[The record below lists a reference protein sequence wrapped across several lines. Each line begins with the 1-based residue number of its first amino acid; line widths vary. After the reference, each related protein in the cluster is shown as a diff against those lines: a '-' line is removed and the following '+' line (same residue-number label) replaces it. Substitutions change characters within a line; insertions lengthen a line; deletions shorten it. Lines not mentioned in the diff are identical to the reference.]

1 MDASLGVEVDTMNR
15 NDRGELV
22 IYKLCFSLSQQ
33 SSQLSIE
40 VIQLAEAVHMGGSQP
55 SFSVRVG

>member
-33 SSQLSIE
+33 SSQLSVE
-40 VIQLAEAVHMGGSQP
+40 VIQLIPKEDQLICDFRNS
-55 SFSVRVG
+55 